1 MPRAT
6 AQRQHNNIKKSI
18 NMSIHISIH
27 ISISINISVRIGISI
42 GVSISISVDISIG
55 ISNRI
60 SIEVPQFHP
69 STAQLGLS
77 SAVLVAMTTALPKGF
92 KTSGTSRAQ
101 APMPGR
107 APVR

>member
-1 MPRAT
+1 
-6 AQRQHNNIKKSI
+6 
-18 NMSIHISIH
+18 MSIHISIH
-27 ISISINISVRIGISI
+27 ISISISINISVRIGISI